1 MSKFRIL
8 ELCKERGITQKD
20 LAEKIGI
27 TPVGLAKAANGN
39 PTFETLE
46 KIADGLSVEVSEL
59 FAAPK
64 EGVITCPHCGKS
76 ITIKAGKPE

>member
-8 ELCKERGITQKD
+8 ELCKQKGITQKD

-46 KIADGLSVEVSEL
+46 KIADGLGVEVTEL
-59 FAAPK
+59 FTPPK
-64 EGVITCPHCGKS
+64 EGTITCPHCGKS
-76 ITIKAGKPE
+76 ITIKAE

>member
-8 ELCKERGITQKD
+8 ELCKQKGITQKD

-46 KIADGLSVEVSEL
+46 KIAAGLGVSVSEL
-59 FAAPK
+59 FEAPK
-64 EGVITCPHCGKS
+64 EGEITCPKCGNR
-76 ITIKAGKPE
+76 ITIKAE